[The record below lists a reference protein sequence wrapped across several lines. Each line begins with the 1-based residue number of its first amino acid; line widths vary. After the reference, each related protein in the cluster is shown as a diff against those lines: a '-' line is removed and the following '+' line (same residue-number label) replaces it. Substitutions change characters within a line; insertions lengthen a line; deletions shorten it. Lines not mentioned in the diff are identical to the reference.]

1 MSCFLKGRARHCGAS
16 CPSPCMGHLMTTA
29 KLNFTIGVAAI
40 CSPAWM
46 DALKETSQIAAA
58 LVPFFGLALVIMQ
71 MIKLGRG
78 DK

>member
-1 MSCFLKGRARHCGAS
+1 MGR
-16 CPSPCMGHLMTTA
+16 LMTTA
-29 KLNFTIGVAAI
+29 KLNYTIGVAAI
-40 CSPAWM
+40 LSPAWT

-78 DK
+78 GKK